1 MTLLELLKRT
11 NHNQKI
17 DLFNHNCT
25 IILLDLTPK
34 EIIDTLLSKFEKN
47 FRAIINCEIEQIFVE
62 DNNLEIILK
71 KSF

>member
-1 MTLLELLKRT
+1 MTLLELLKRI
-11 NHNQKI
+11 NHSQKI

-25 IILLDLTPK
+25 IIALDLTSK

-47 FRAIINCEIEQIFVE
+47 FRAIINFEIEQIYVE
-62 DNNLEIILK
+62 DNNLEITLK